1 MSRVTTTTKDTA
13 SQSQSSSES
22 RSQSQ
27 SSSQSTTQKLL
38 DGGMLEMIL
47 SGLAGRMTDEEIRS
61 YAESLL
67 QPQRNAELE
76 ASRQQYETTRLS
88 REQEIENLA
97 QSLQRSIEAQ
107 NGAYRQSAADV
118 QTEALRRGMGR
129 SSYTMQTLANQG
141 SLLAEAI
148 RQLTEENERK
158 NSQLQAQITQAAEQ
172 NAQTQARVERD
183 YAANL
188 LAREQELRREQQQE
202 YNRNYLT
209 AVSAAM
215 GQKTSSTS
223 ATSGQQSGSS
233 STSGGSTSISLARQE
248 DGWSADENRIQK
260 EQERVRRAAS
270 TANTKTG
277 EAKKR

>member
-270 TANTKTG
+270 GTRTKTG
-277 EAKKR
+277 EAVKR

>member
-97 QSLQRSIEAQ
+97 ASLQRSIEAQ

-158 NSQLQAQITQAAEQ
+158 SSQLQAQITQAAEQ

-215 GQKTSSTS
+215 GQQTSSTS
-223 ATSGQQSGSS
+223 TTSGQQKGSS
-233 STSGGSTSISLARQE
+233 TTSGGSTSVSLARQE
-248 DGWSADENRIQK
+248 DGWSADENRIRK

-277 EAKKR
+277 EAQRR